1 MADLTF
7 EVIGNSDSAA
17 RVIVRARQFTIVVD
31 EPPSLG
37 GEDRGA
43 NPVEYV
49 LAALVG
55 CVNVMAHLI
64 ATEMGFV
71 IKSLQVNASGTLNPD
86 RLFGKT
92 TSERPGYRQINL
104 KLIVSTDADQ
114 ATLAT
119 WLTTLRSRCPVS
131 DNLVNP
137 TPVSINFEVAG

>member
-1 MADLTF
+1 MADLMF
-7 EVIGNSDSAA
+7 EVTGRSDSAA

-55 CVNVMAHLI
+55 CANVMAHLI

-71 IKSLQVNASGTLNPD
+71 IKSLQVNASGTLNPAK
-86 RLFGKT
+86 LFGKT
-92 TSERPGYRQINL
+92 TSERPGYRQIDL

-114 ATLAT
+114 PTLTT
-119 WLTTLRSRCPVS
+119 WLATLRSRCPVS

-137 TPVSINFEVAG
+137 TPLSMDFEVAG